1 MCRCACIYIYQEKTF
16 SVSCGSGEQRI
27 IWLAHVALARY
38 DNSFGL
44 ELGVP
49 KGLKTD
55 DGESLDNEASINE
68 TLDDGQ
74 HVWVVL
80 KGEFLILKLANSHKN
95 MLLTLFCLL
104 GFEVNPIKINSK

>member
-1 MCRCACIYIYQEKTF
+1 M
-16 SVSCGSGEQRI
+16 SCGSGEQRV

-55 DGESLDNEASINE
+55 EGDSLDSDSSINE
-68 TLDDGQ
+68 VLEDGQ

-80 KGEFLILKLANSHKN
+80 KGK
-95 MLLTLFCLL
+95 
-104 GFEVNPIKINSK
+104 

>member
-1 MCRCACIYIYQEKTF
+1 M
-16 SVSCGSGEQRI
+16 SCGSGEQRI
-27 IWLAHVALARY
+27 MWLAHVAIARY

-55 DGESLDNEASINE
+55 EGEILDPEASVNM
-68 TLDDGQ
+68 TLKDGQ

-80 KGEFLILKLANSHKN
+80 KGLYSSSFLNN
-95 MLLTLFCLL
+95 D
-104 GFEVNPIKINSK
+104 E